1 MNVYTNS
8 GPLVALSKQGRLHLL
23 SELFDRVG
31 LYRQQ
36 SIAKWSLRDGARA
49 ILMLSLLERLS
60 ERDGCSLLMSLTA
73 SCHTN
78 SIRCLWT
85 KERSRRSTLRHVRLQ
100 STATIAP

>member
-1 MNVYTNS
+1 
-8 GPLVALSKQGRLHLL
+8 
-23 SELFDRVG
+23 
-31 LYRQQ
+31 
-36 SIAKWSLRDGARA
+36 
-49 ILMLSLLERLS
+49 
-60 ERDGCSLLMSLTA
+60 LLMSLTA